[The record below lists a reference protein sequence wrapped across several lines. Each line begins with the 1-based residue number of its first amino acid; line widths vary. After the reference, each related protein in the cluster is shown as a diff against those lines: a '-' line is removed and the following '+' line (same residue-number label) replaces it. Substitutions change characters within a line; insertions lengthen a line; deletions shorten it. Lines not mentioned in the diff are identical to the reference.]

1 MEKYQEA
8 LNIIKNIV
16 IDEQADGYYQPRTVA
31 DYYYGVIDKLQELV
45 NNPPLKFE
53 DLKEGMWVWDNSEY
67 EKNYAQ
73 IKRIYVSGEYLYV
86 VMKQDED
93 YNRVGRMLEDN
104 RFYRREVPQGE
115 QENER

>member
-1 MEKYQEA
+1 ITFTPVGQHEA
-8 LNIIKNIV
+8 NIF
-16 IDEQADGYYQPRTVA
+16 
-31 DYYYGVIDKLQELV
+31 KLLIEEHFD
-45 NNPPLKFE
+45 NPPLKFE

-104 RFYRREVPQGE
+104 RFFRREVIDEKIQ
-115 QENER
+115 